1 MMTVLAVCEK
11 EEFSSSKDNNRGNKS
26 TDPEKELLGAH
37 TGVTYDF
44 VSPCLLGEC
53 SRGRRDQHGGAE
65 EGGHCL
71 LRCGRGGSGE
81 GVWVSVS
88 GR

>member
-11 EEFSSSKDNNRGNKS
+11 EEFSSLKDNSSGKKS
-26 TDPEKELLGAH
+26 TDPEKELLGTD
-37 TGVTYDF
+37 TGVPYDLICP
-44 VSPCLLGEC
+44 SLLGEC

-81 GVWVSVS
+81 GVWVAVS
-88 GR
+88 G